1 MLIFIQYGRYGKSVL
16 IYRQSP
22 QCNQMYCG
30 DLLFMLFV
38 LYHLQTFGYLFI
50 GNLVSQIVSH
60 VGLRV
65 KMAIFRRFKKGVF
78 YSHSIV
84 AGGLVVI
91 SYTTLL
97 IFFTSFTIL
106 AEHTSNTSYG
116 IFEKSAVIKSVV
128 STALSAS
135 V

>member
-1 MLIFIQYGRYGKSVL
+1 M

-50 GNLVSQIVSH
+50 NSVVSQIVSYD
-60 VGLRV
+60 GLRV

-84 AGGLVVI
+84 AGGFVVI
-91 SYTTLL
+91 SYTTLF
-97 IFFTSFTIL
+97 IFLTSLTIRP
-106 AEHTSNTSYG
+106 EHTARTSYG
-116 IFEKSAVIKSVV
+116 ILENSAVIKSVV
-128 STALSAS
+128 STALSAR